1 MKSAFCG
8 IMFLSLFAFAGCS
21 GGVEE
26 LPPGEGGPST
36 SSPDEM
42 KKQMEESMK
51 KGGANYGGQLPGA
64 TK

>member
-8 IMFLSLFAFAGCS
+8 IMFLSLFALAGC
-21 GGVEE
+21 GGAVEE

-36 SSPDEM
+36 STPEEM
-42 KKQMEESMK
+42 KKQIEESMK
-51 KGGANYGGQLPGA
+51 KSGGNYGGELPGA